1 MAVVDHHQAV
11 VVEAHQAPVA
21 EPDQDQQA
29 EEVEDQIIDVA
40 NNLIWNEKSLCHS
53 WKEGYDTAIFLLIL
67 Q

>member
-1 MAVVDHHQAV
+1 MAAADHPQV
-11 VVEAHQAPVA
+11 VVGEAHQVPVA
-21 EPDQDQQA
+21 EPDQDQQP

-53 WKEGYDTAIFLLIL
+53 PLSSYDTAIFLLIL